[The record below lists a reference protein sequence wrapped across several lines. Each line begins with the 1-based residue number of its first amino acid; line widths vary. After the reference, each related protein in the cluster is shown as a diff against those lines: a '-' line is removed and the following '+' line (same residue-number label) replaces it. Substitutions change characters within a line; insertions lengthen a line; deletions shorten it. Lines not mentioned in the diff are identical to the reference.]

1 MSEQWK
7 AIPGWE
13 GYYEVSDQGRVKSC
27 ARSVP
32 GRPGRMINRR
42 ERLLT
47 PHRSRD
53 GYVSVELCR
62 DNVRHHM
69 KVHRAVLFAF
79 VGPCPEGMEACHA
92 DGVRDNNV
100 LANLRWDT
108 RSANTLDKVAHGNH
122 PMASRTHCVNGHE
135 FTEAN
140 TYLRPDR
147 SGRSCRACWADRRAQ
162 RKAAAA

>member
-27 ARSVP
+27 ARS
-32 GRPGRMINRR
+32 G
-42 ERLLT
+42 
-47 PHRSRD
+47 
-53 GYVSVELCR
+53 
-62 DNVRHHM
+62 
-69 KVHRAVLFAF
+69 
-79 VGPCPEGMEACHA
+79 
-92 DGVRDNNV
+92 
-100 LANLRWDT
+100 DT

-140 TYLRPDR
+140 TYLRPGR
-147 SGRSCRACWADRRAQ
+147 GGRSCRACWADRRAQ